1 MANGS
6 CIGNMKAGPSK
17 KKEKERFSP
26 RGGRGA
32 VVLGYTKG
40 RGII

>member
-1 MANGS
+1 MVS
-6 CIGNMKAGPSK
+6 CIGNMKAGPSKK

-40 RGII
+40 REII

>member
-17 KKEKERFSP
+17 EKKEKERFSP
-26 RGGRGA
+26 RGRGA
-32 VVLGYTKG
+32 VVLGY
-40 RGII
+40 

>member
-1 MANGS
+1 MSNGS

-26 RGGRGA
+26 RGRGA
-32 VVLGYTKG
+32 VVLGY
-40 RGII
+40 